1 MRTVQQYYD
10 DNRDKILF
18 DVRALEEYEKE
29 TMEAS
34 IHYYWEDMIKVLED
48 NKEEFEAKYSKDTP
62 IYILCYT
69 GQKSEEIED
78 ILDEMGYE
86 AYSLDGGFV
95 AYLRWKFNKYLE
107 QDKES
112 GNSTSEENVKEIERS
127 IVKKFRK
134 PIWRK
139 FTQALNEYDLIQDGD
154 KIAVCI
160 SGGKDSMLMA
170 KLFQELKRHGK
181 NNFELVFLV
190 MNPGYND
197 LNYNVILN
205 NAKILDI
212 PITVFKTEIFDT
224 VVDITES
231 PCYLCARMRRGYL
244 YSKAKELGCNKIAL
258 GHHYDD
264 VIETILMG
272 MLYGAQVQTM
282 MPKLH
287 STNFEGMEL
296 IRPMYLIREAD
307 IIHWKE
313 YNNLE
318 FIQCACR
325 FTEGCASCG
334 GTGKGSKRAEIKQL
348 IKDLTKVSPYIE
360 KNIFRSVEN
369 VNIDTVIAYKKKGQ
383 RHSFLDEYDI
393 TDDKYAGNAEV
404 DNSEN
409 TSKELNKS
417 DINSSGQLSEYHTDE
432 TIELGKTGST
442 QIMPLNKSD
451 INKDDISEN
460 TLAKYEKLKSIIKD
474 CGKIAIAFSGGV
486 DSTFLTKVAKDVLG
500 ENAVAV
506 TISSILVTDDELKEA
521 DDFCKAENIEHLI
534 YKADVLSIPGFENN
548 PPDRCYIC
556 KKAIFT
562 NVQNLV
568 GERGISVIA
577 EGTNVD
583 DDGDYRPGMRAIKE
597 LGVRSLLKEA
607 GLTKA
612 EIRELSCMLGLKTWN
627 KPSCAC
633 LASRFAYGEVIN
645 KDKLDMIYSAECYIR
660 SLGFEQFRVRLQD
673 GIARIELRPADI
685 QKFIENGIKD
695 KVSEKL
701 HALGFKYVSLDLD
714 GYRLG
719 SMNEV
724 LNRQERG
731 NNGGSSL

>member
-29 TMEAS
+29 TIEAS

-112 GNSTSEENVKEIERS
+112 GNNTSEENVKEIERS

-409 TSKELNKS
+409 ISKELNKS

-521 DDFCKAENIEHLI
+521 DDFCKAENIEYLI
-534 YKADVLSIPGFENN
+534 YNADVLSIPGFENN

-597 LGVRSLLKEA
+597 LGVRSPLKEA

>member
-29 TMEAS
+29 TIEAS

-112 GNSTSEENVKEIERS
+112 GNNTSEENVKEIERS

-409 TSKELNKS
+409 ISKELNKS

-451 INKDDISEN
+451 INKNDISEN

-534 YKADVLSIPGFENN
+534 YNADVLSIPGFENN

-597 LGVRSLLKEA
+597 LGVRSPLKEA

-701 HALGFKYVSLDLD
+701 HTLGFKYVSLDLD